1 MYIKIN
7 NYQWILYYKR
17 EERGNDMGKNTVYF
31 SHDANA
37 FTDIKIA
44 AMRCDYGV
52 ERIWIVLDNS

>member
-1 MYIKIN
+1 
-7 NYQWILYYKR
+7 
-17 EERGNDMGKNTVYF
+17 MGKNTVYF

-52 ERIWIVLDNS
+52 ERIWIVLDNY